1 MRGAFEYIVWDGF
14 YCKKNGTEY
23 FVFFLKELGKT
34 DGTMMMYAIKNIK
47 YTNFQVI
54 VWKLQ

>member
-1 MRGAFEYIVWDGF
+1 MYKYVFWDGF

-34 DGTMMMYAIKNIK
+34 DGTMMMYAIENIK

-54 VWKLQ
+54 IWKLQ